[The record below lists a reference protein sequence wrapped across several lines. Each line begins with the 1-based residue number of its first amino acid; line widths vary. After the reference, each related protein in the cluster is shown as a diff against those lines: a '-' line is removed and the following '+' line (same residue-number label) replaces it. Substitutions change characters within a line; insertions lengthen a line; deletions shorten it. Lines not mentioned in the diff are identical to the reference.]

1 MQPAN
6 AVPGTSAAAHPL
18 PQPVA
23 PSPGN
28 NASPSQPL
36 LYQACREGDVA
47 AVKRLLAAG
56 GIAVDA
62 IDPDTRL
69 TPLMLA
75 TRHGHDDVALV
86 LMKGQQ
92 GASVNLQ
99 NSRGDSA
106 LSLAA
111 GAGKDDAVELL
122 LLKKAQPDQ
131 ANHGGRT
138 PLAEAA
144 AGGHLKTAGLLIANG
159 AQVNAG
165 AGTGEPALALAAQ
178 RGDDALVGLLLE
190 KKASADVTDRHG
202 WTAFNHA
209 AGRGHEAVMRQ
220 LRGHGAAAGHASSTA
235 QEAPAASAPPG
246 PAAVLPPAPQAS
258 STAKVEGGNAAPQAS
273 IRTTAITDTTTTTMV
288 LTSPAYAAPSLSTA
302 ASGEVD
308 TVLASLRKAVERNDC
323 EALNQI
329 VTRHPDERAV
339 LNQPIAFTRQ
349 RGPLPAGSYT
359 LLMLATVHGHVAMVE
374 ALLALGAE
382 ANARGSG
389 EMTALLLAV
398 RHRQLDV
405 VEILLKAGAEVDAQT
420 ADGDTAVMLARARRD
435 AAAVRALLAGVS
447 NPEDISACL
456 RQAAASGYVNT
467 VRLLIRAGAEV
478 NGFEDVKGEKKHIPS
493 YECVRQDWHARDQ
506 YGHYYDSQ
514 GALSPFARP
523 GWAESLALV
532 RAARNGHTATV
543 RALLDAGAR
552 VDRGEQCQQLM
563 LDAVKNRRIDI
574 MRMLLEARQN
584 AHGPSEYVGRNMTKA
599 YLDCIA
605 DDMHKA
611 FIQAIT
617 YDDDDLLM
625 FRALL
630 EMPNGEATVLNNPAL
645 LRPALGSPVKLKALL
660 DADANPN
667 KPYWD
672 QYPIVM
678 AVQNSHP
685 GAKDILDML
694 LKAGALPELARQHGK
709 DKATLLQH
717 AMGRGSA
724 ELIAHV
730 LSLGVEAC
738 GGKDDISAALL
749 KTGNGLEDCEKIQ
762 LLLDA
767 GADVNWKSVDGQ
779 TPLLRAAWVHQIDII
794 QLLLR
799 HKAQVDRP
807 GKWGNLECTP
817 LMVAAYSGKM
827 ETIRL
832 LLEAGADRAL
842 KDSEGKTA
850 LHRAIERNNKE
861 AVDLLRN
868 WKPNASS

>member
-1 MQPAN
+1 MQPAK
-6 AVPGTSAAAHPL
+6 AVPGASAVAHSL
-18 PQPVA
+18 QPQPIA

-28 NASPSQPL
+28 NASPFQPL

-47 AVKRLLAAG
+47 IVKRLLAAG
-56 GIAVDA
+56 SIAVNA

-75 TRHGHDDVALV
+75 AWHGHDDVVFMLTKAAGSADVQL
-86 LMKGQQ
+86 L
-92 GASVNLQ
+92 

-111 GAGKDDAVELL
+111 GAGKDEVVELL
-122 LLKKAQPDQ
+122 LFKKAQPDQ

-523 GWAESLALV
+523 GWAESLALF
-532 RAARNGHTATV
+532 RAARNGHTGIV
-543 RALLDAGAR
+543 RMLLDAGAR
-552 VDRGEQCQQLM
+552 LDRGYDSQELM
-563 LDAVKNRRIDI
+563 LDALQNGHIDI
-574 MRMLLEARQN
+574 MRMLLE
-584 AHGPSEYVGRNMTKA
+584 GRSRASFPYSRGGNDNDFVKT
-599 YLDCIA
+599 
-605 DDMHKA
+605 DMEKV
-611 FIQAIT
+611 FTYAI
-617 YDDDDLLM
+617 
-625 FRALL
+625 
-630 EMPNGEATVLNNPAL
+630 NGNK
-645 LRPALGSPVKLKALL
+645 LGILQALL
-660 DADANPN
+660 DMPEGKAAVPRTPAALNAAVQRSNLEIARKLLDAGADPN
-667 KPYWD
+667 KPAYN
-672 QYPIVM
+672 QYPVVL
-678 AVQNSHP
+678 AVESGNR
-685 GAKDILDML
+685 KML
-694 LKAGALPELARQHGK
+694 EMLIKADAIPELALQHGN

-717 AMGRGSA
+717 AVRRGHR
-724 ELIAHV
+724 EIV
-730 LSLGVEAC
+730 QIILSLDAGAHCDKADVSEAL
-738 GGKDDISAALL
+738 AL
-749 KTGNGLEDCEKIQ
+749 NGAMSCAQ

-767 GADVNWKSVDGQ
+767 GADPNWKGKNGRTALSQAVSGGNK
-779 TPLLRAAWVHQIDII
+779 AVVE
-794 QLLLR
+794 LLLR
-799 HKAQVDRP
+799 HKAQVDLAFAS
-807 GKWGNLECTP
+807 GSIELTP
-817 LMVAAYSGKM
+817 LADAAYRGH
-827 ETIRL
+827 TGIVRL
-832 LLEAGADRAL
+832 LLESGADRTL

-850 LHRAIERNNKE
+850 VHRAIESNNKE
-861 AVDLLRN
+861 VVDLLRN